1 MSEKTGERFIPTD
14 SNKTEVA
21 VNLERYI
28 FALHFVENKTVM
40 DLGCGS
46 GLGSYLYSLVAKK
59 VYAVDYDQTA
69 LDSVNSY
76 PTQFLGKGTRIKT
89 ILTDIIGADLP
100 EVDVCVALEF
110 LEHVDDP
117 LTILKNLKAKELVF
131 SIPLSSLAN
140 SSWHKYKIDGGADG
154 IEQVKKLIGK
164 YYHVKEYNLQY
175 DRWVFGHGVRRKSW
189 I

>member
-1 MSEKTGERFIPTD
+1 MREKTGERFIPTD
-14 SNKTEVA
+14 SDKTEVA
-21 VNLERYI
+21 VNLERYL
-28 FALHFVENKTVM
+28 FALHFLENKTVM
-40 DLGCGS
+40 DLGCGA

-59 VYAVDYDQTA
+59 VYAVDYDATA
-69 LDSVNSY
+69 LESVESY
-76 PTQFLGKGTRIKT
+76 SSISGHIRIET
-89 ILTDIIGADLP
+89 ILTDIVDADLP

-117 LTILKNLKAKELVF
+117 LTILKNLKAKEIVF

-140 SSWHKYKIDGGADG
+140 SSWHKYKIDGGVDG
-154 IEQVKKLIGK
+154 IDQVKKLIGK

-175 DRWVFGHGVRRKSW
+175 DRWVFGHGIRRKSW